1 MSDIFVVKVRLIDDF
16 SLLNENEKLKKN
28 MLAQLRISKLHED
41 VLRDVNNEVE
51 KEKYRQY
58 KKIKIQTILRIL
70 ITLGFLAISI
80 FFFTYRIIST
90 KSVITEPLKRII
102 NLFPVFLINKNPA
115 FHKWYYQQ
123 FR

>member
-1 MSDIFVVKVRLIDDF
+1 MSDLFVVKVRLIDDF